1 MKRKTLVGI
10 TLTALVLT
18 GCTAQEESY
27 YVRNK
32 DDAYYDMGYNVYENG
47 LVYTQSGASG
57 KQAYFLDYETMNS
70 VPLCNKP
77 NCTHGSAS

>member
-32 DDAYYDMGYNVYENG
+32 DDAYYDMGYNPC
-47 LVYTQSGASG
+47 SS
-57 KQAYFLDYETMNS
+57 
-70 VPLCNKP
+70 
-77 NCTHGSAS
+77 